1 MPSLVLAIGV
11 AGGNI
16 RYIRSAVLEILEMD
30 YLRTAKA
37 KGLGRKIVIRKHALR
52 NALLP
57 IITVIGMQIPTLFGG
72 AVIVEQ
78 MFSWPGLGQVT
89 WDAVLSRNYPV
100 IMGVCLLSA
109 VVVLLSNLVTD
120 ILYALVDPTIK
131 Y

>member
-1 MPSLVLAIGV
+1 M
-11 AGGNI
+11 
-16 RYIRSAVLEILEMD
+16 
-30 YLRTAKA
+30 
-37 KGLGRKIVIRKHALR
+37 
-52 NALLP
+52 
-57 IITVIGMQIPTLFGG
+57 
-72 AVIVEQ
+72 EQ

-109 VVVLLSNLVTD
+109 VVVLASNLITD